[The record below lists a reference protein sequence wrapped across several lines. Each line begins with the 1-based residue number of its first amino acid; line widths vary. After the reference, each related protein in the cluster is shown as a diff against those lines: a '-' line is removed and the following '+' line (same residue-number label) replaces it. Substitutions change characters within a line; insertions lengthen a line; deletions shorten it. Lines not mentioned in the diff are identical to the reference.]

1 MNRWT
6 GWTLA
11 TLAIAACGGP
21 EHPAT
26 NAERGA
32 LRDVAAV
39 RVSRVGGTSWYRAA
53 GVVTARRR
61 VELATRAMARIESVN
76 VRAGDRVQAGQVL
89 VSLDPSSQ
97 RAAGDQADAGLE
109 LATSN
114 LRRMERLYA
123 DSAVPLAQ
131 LEAARTGFEQAQGGV
146 AAAKAELGYAKIA
159 APFAG
164 VVTARLADP
173 GDLAAPGQPVLV
185 VEDEGPREIVVALP
199 ERLVL
204 AVSRGDSID
213 VEIGSDARVIPARV
227 RAVIPSAEPGTRTV
241 EVRLEAREQLVT
253 NVAAVARIPV
263 VADDDSTISVP
274 MESVL
279 ERGQLVGV
287 FVFAPDS
294 TVRLRWVRLGRVT
307 EGRVE
312 VVSGL
317 RSDDLVAR
325 DPAAVKDGEP
335 ARPILVGVGDQ

>member
-11 TLAIAACGGP
+11 TLALAACGGP

-26 NAERGA
+26 TAERGA
-32 LRDVAAV
+32 PRDVAAV
-39 RVSRVGGTSWYRAA
+39 PVSRVGGTNWYRAA
-53 GVVTARRR
+53 GVVAATRRA
-61 VELATRAMARIESVN
+61 ELATRAMARIENVA
-76 VRAGDRVQAGQVL
+76 VRAGDRVRAGQLL

-97 RAAGDQADAGLE
+97 RAAGDQAEAGLE

-131 LEAARTGFEQAQGGV
+131 LEAARTGFEQAQGQV
-146 AAAKAELGYAKIA
+146 AAAKAELGYARIV

-199 ERLVL
+199 ERLAL
-204 AVSRGDSID
+204 AVGRGDSIE
-213 VEIGSDARVIPARV
+213 VEIGSEARVIAARV

-241 EVRLEAREQLVT
+241 EVRLVARERLVT

-263 VADDDSTISVP
+263 ATEGDAAISVP
-274 MESVL
+274 VESVL
-279 ERGQLVGV
+279 ERGQLAGV

-294 TVRLRWVRLGRVT
+294 TVRLRWVRLGRVAD
-307 EGRVE
+307 GRVE

-317 RSDDLVAR
+317 RPDDLVAR
-325 DPAAVKDGEP
+325 DPTAVRDGEP
-335 ARPILVGVGDQ
+335 ARPILVEVGDQ